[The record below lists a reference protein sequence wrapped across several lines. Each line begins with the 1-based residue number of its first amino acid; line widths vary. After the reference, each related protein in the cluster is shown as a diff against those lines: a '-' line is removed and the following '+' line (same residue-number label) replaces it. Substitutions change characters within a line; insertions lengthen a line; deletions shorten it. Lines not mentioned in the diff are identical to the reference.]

1 MQDPATGTVIL
12 ECMQRNQEVLQAYWN
27 LKNYSQGGCG
37 LAGFLHNCWCWVVRL
52 VEVVEGAGC
61 LCQHSAIEAFS
72 NTDSGLMSAELCSY
86 KDACFKCGF
95 SNTSN
100 LLEDLLE
107 VCEQHS
113 LSRETTRRDSFIMT
127 GFFFFFFF

>member
-1 MQDPATGTVIL
+1 MRHPETATVIL

-52 VEVVEGAGC
+52 AVVVVVRRGGGGGGVS

-72 NTDSGLMSAELCSY
+72 NTLIL
-86 KDACFKCGF
+86 
-95 SNTSN
+95 
-100 LLEDLLE
+100 
-107 VCEQHS
+107 V
-113 LSRETTRRDSFIMT
+113 
-127 GFFFFFFF
+127 